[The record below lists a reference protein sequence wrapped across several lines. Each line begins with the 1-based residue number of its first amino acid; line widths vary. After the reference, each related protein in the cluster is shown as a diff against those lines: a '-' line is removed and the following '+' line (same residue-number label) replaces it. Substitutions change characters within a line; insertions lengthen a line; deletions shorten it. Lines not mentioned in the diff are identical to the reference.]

1 MKEERVNRSGASD
14 KSKSTHRRYT
24 GSDDFLTAPSHP
36 ERTIV
41 GHPEK
46 EQVGDRIRKA
56 REIHSLT
63 LEDLS
68 SRTGI
73 DLDTLSRV
81 ESKELIPPL
90 GDLIRLGKALETRM
104 SYFISPGVDKPMTV
118 VKADQRRPVA
128 RYGRG
133 RRERYGYSYESL
145 APEKANRLMEPFV
158 VTLTPADVEE
168 PSTHDGQEFLF
179 VLEGEM
185 EARVGDQAEIL
196 GPGDAVYYDS
206 SQPHLVRCVGGRETR
221 VLAVL
226 YAGRA

>member
-1 MKEERVNRSGASD
+1 MKEERVKKSGASD

-24 GSDDFLTAPSHP
+24 GSDDFLTAPSQP

-41 GHPEK
+41 GPPEK
-46 EQVGDRIRKA
+46 EQVGDRIKKA

-73 DLDTLSRV
+73 DVDTLRHV
-81 ESKELIPPL
+81 ESNKLIPPL
-90 GDLIRLGKALETRM
+90 GELIRLGKALETRM
-104 SYFISPGVDKPMTV
+104 SYFISPGVDKPLTV
-118 VKADQRRPVA
+118 VKADQRRPIA

-145 APEKANRLMEPFV
+145 APEKANRLMEPFI
-158 VTLTPADVEE
+158 VTLTPTEVAE

-185 EARVGDQAEIL
+185 EARVGNQTEIL

-206 SQPHLVRCVGGRETR
+206 SQPHLVRCVGDREAR
-221 VLAVL
+221 ILAVL

>member
-1 MKEERVNRSGASD
+1 MKEERVKRSGASD

-24 GSDDFLTAPSHP
+24 GSDDFLTAPSHT

-41 GHPEK
+41 GPPEK

-73 DLDTLSRV
+73 DVDTLSRV
-81 ESKELIPPL
+81 ESNKLIPPL
-90 GDLIRLGKALETRM
+90 GELIRLGKALETRM
-104 SYFISPGVDKPMTV
+104 SYFISPGVDKPLTV
-118 VKADQRRPVA
+118 VKADQRRPIA

-145 APEKANRLMEPFV
+145 APEKANRLMEPFI
-158 VTLTPADVEE
+158 VTLTPTEVAE

-185 EARVGDQAEIL
+185 EARVGNQTEIL

-206 SQPHLVRCVGGRETR
+206 SQPHLVRCVGDREAR
-221 VLAVL
+221 ILAVL